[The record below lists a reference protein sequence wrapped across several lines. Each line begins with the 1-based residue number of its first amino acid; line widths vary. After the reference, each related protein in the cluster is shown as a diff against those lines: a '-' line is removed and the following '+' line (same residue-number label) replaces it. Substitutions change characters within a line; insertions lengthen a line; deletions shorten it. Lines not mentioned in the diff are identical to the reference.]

1 MYRRGMRF
9 VRREFGRRLARELIG
24 NRKLNMDNARKLE
37 VLRRQY
43 RLGWLAVIVTRLLPA
58 SLVTNLITSRVHP
71 NEYARSSQ
79 TR

>member
-1 MYRRGMRF
+1 
-9 VRREFGRRLARELIG
+9 
-24 NRKLNMDNARKLE
+24 MDNARKLE